1 MLNISVIYKEKT
13 FTKNPRSLLKKIA
26 KKPVSRQVELRG
38 ESAAGFP
45 QSRNWEKLALFF
57 NSLTGDATRK
67 LTVFS
72 LFKKENE

>member
-1 MLNISVIYKEKT
+1 M
-13 FTKNPRSLLKKIA
+13 
-26 KKPVSRQVELRG
+26 ELRG

-72 LFKKENE
+72 LFKRKMSDGKYYVNNDTMKFSFLVVFIEKYKICSGKVSN